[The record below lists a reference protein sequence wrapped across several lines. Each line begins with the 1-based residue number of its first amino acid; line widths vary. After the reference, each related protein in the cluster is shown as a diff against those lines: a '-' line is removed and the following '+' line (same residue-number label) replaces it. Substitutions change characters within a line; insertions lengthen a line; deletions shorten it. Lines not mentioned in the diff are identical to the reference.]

1 MARRGHKVFISEY
14 QMPQEFRCV
23 WEKEVT
29 NSLNPNI
36 TKRPVERLFTIDQKE
51 EMKETYCLEDTLY
64 NTKRYFTFEN
74 GVVSGTEVAQEY
86 FNIFLDL
93 ASRLGYKVVKL

>member
-1 MARRGHKVFISEY
+1 
-14 QMPQEFRCV
+14 
-23 WEKEVT
+23 
-29 NSLNPNI
+29 
-36 TKRPVERLFTIDQKE
+36 
-51 EMKETYCLEDTLY
+51 MKETYCLEDTLY
-64 NTKRYFTFEN
+64 KTKRYFTLEN

>member
-1 MARRGHKVFISEY
+1 
-14 QMPQEFRCV
+14 
-23 WEKEVT
+23 
-29 NSLNPNI
+29 
-36 TKRPVERLFTIDQKE
+36 
-51 EMKETYCLEDTLY
+51 MKETYCLEDTLY

-86 FNIFLDL
+86 FNIFLGL